1 MSASKPSRAPRNVR
15 ERRGSMILTGA
26 IIAVVLAFSAAVSL
40 RDGIVPPWAFL
51 GLTGG
56 GIAAGLLLYAVK
68 PAGLRWLLIALV
80 VGLAVALRISA
91 MPGAM
96 APWLLGVVAGS
107 FLSRDE
113 WPWRRS
119 PGERQR
125 ERQPRPLASIRP
137 WSGSGLT
144 ASLAEVPIGRRG
156 ATETG
161 VLLAAGGVT
170 ARVRVDELHRLVS
183 GRAGIAESVD
193 SDDADSSGRTVYLTR
208 VDTSSPDSIVGEVL
222 VGLPGDALAFLRIT
236 DPMPASPEA
245 VLTGS
250 DLVAFREWALTVPAP

>member
-1 MSASKPSRAPRNVR
+1 MSAPKPSRAPRTVR
-15 ERRGSMILTGA
+15 ERRGSMILTGV

-40 RDGIVPPWAFL
+40 RDGIVPLWAFL

-119 PGERQR
+119 PEERQR
-125 ERQPRPLASIRP
+125 ERQPRPLAR
-137 WSGSGLT
+137 
-144 ASLAEVPIGRRG
+144 
-156 ATETG
+156 
-161 VLLAAGGVT
+161 
-170 ARVRVDELHRLVS
+170 S
-183 GRAGIAESVD
+183 GRGRDPVSWRRSPRCRSGGAARPRPACSSRRAG
-193 SDDADSSGRTVYLTR
+193 
-208 VDTSSPDSIVGEVL
+208 
-222 VGLPGDALAFLRIT
+222 
-236 DPMPASPEA
+236 
-245 VLTGS
+245 
-250 DLVAFREWALTVPAP
+250 

>member
-1 MSASKPSRAPRNVR
+1 
-15 ERRGSMILTGA
+15 MILTGA

-40 RDGIVPPWAFL
+40 RDGIVPLWAFL

-56 GIAAGLLLYAVK
+56 GIAAGLLLYAVR

-119 PGERQR
+119 AEERQR

-156 ATETG
+156 ASETG
-161 VLLAAGGVT
+161 VLLAAGDVT
-170 ARVRVDELHRLVS
+170 ARVRVDELHRLVT
-183 GRAGIAESVD
+183 GRASPSRWTPTTPTPRAGPSTSRASTRRRRTR
-193 SDDADSSGRTVYLTR
+193 SWGRSWSGSRATR
-208 VDTSSPDSIVGEVL
+208 SRSCAS
-222 VGLPGDALAFLRIT
+222 RI
-236 DPMPASPEA
+236 PCP
-245 VLTGS
+245 
-250 DLVAFREWALTVPAP
+250 RAPWRC